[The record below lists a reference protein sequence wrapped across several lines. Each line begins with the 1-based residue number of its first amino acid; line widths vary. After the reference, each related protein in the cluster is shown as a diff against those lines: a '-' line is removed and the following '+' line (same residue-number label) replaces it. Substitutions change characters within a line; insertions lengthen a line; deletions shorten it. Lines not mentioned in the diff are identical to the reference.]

1 MIGGMLTTGPLSI
14 LFFMSG
20 GLWCSV
26 MWPCIFSQSIK
37 NLGNYTSQASAFLIM
52 MILGGAVI
60 PPFQGWLG
68 DVTSIKTSYIVT
80 PLCFA
85 YLAFFGWWAMNN
97 NKGEDVKVG
106 H

>member
-1 MIGGMLTTGPLSI
+1 
-14 LFFMSG
+14 MSG

-97 NKGEDVKVG
+97 NKGEDVKVA

>member
-97 NKGEDVKVG
+97 NKGEDVKVA